1 MKIIT
6 PATAEPIS
14 LALAR
19 KQCKIDAELV
29 GSPLELFHED
39 DELLEVYIT
48 AAREWCE
55 DYLGLLI
62 APTVV
67 EIRLSDF
74 DGDIT
79 LESGPVLFVNSIAYT
94 DADGVDQVVDDALYA
109 LDTTGQVAVVRL
121 VEDAEWPTSDGSN
134 DNISVM
140 YSIGY
145 SAVGDSPQDAPLPKR
160 IKVAMLLIVAHLNKN
175 REETVERAL
184 SNIPMG
190 VRSMLGPLKLRK
202 GFA

>member
-6 PATAEPIS
+6 PATVEPIS

-19 KQCKIDAELV
+19 KQCKIDAELA
-29 GSPLELFHED
+29 GSPPVLVHED
-39 DELLEVYIT
+39 DELLEVFIS

-74 DGDIT
+74 NGDIV
-79 LESGPVLFVNSIAYT
+79 LESGPVLLVNSIAYV
-94 DADGVDQVVDDALYA
+94 DADGIAQLADEAIYA
-109 LDTTGQVAVVRL
+109 LDTTEQVAAIKL
-121 VEDAEWPTSDGSN
+121 VDDAEWPTTDGSN
-134 DNISVM
+134 DNISVQ
-140 YSIGY
+140 YTVGY
-145 SAVGDSPQDAPLPKR
+145 SVPGESPQDSPLPKR
-160 IKVAMLLIVAHLNKN
+160 IKVAMLLLIAHLYKN
-175 REETVERAL
+175 RESTVERAL
-184 SNIPMG
+184 TEIPMG
-190 VRSMLGPLKLRK
+190 VTSMLFPLRLRK